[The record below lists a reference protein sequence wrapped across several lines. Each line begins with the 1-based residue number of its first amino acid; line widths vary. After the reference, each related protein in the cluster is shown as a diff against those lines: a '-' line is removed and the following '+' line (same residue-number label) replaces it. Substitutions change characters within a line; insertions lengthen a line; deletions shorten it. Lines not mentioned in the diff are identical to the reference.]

1 MGKPWENG
9 DFIGKPWEDGNFMG
23 IDPDWWFGT

>member
-9 DFIGKPWEDGNFMG
+9 DFIGKPWENGDFMG